1 MISRVQYFF
10 RRRRGLPRWW
20 EEAVLVVAR
29 STRWKTRTKSLSSC
43 SADLPV
49 ALASLSSSA
58 SSAVWWCVGGGRLLV
73 SKTTPALRFG
83 PAPPACKGKVILK
96 DLRRECNVIL
106 LQFFSLPRDEELHAV
121 LSSQL
126 SRVLVEGLGAKKWW
140 EGWERWW
147 RGRRECFQIQTRD
160 KILPLKPPKTPWLK
174 LGKSST
180 LLFGS
185 DFARESRWITF
196 YSDRCTFAM
205 EGDDTA
211 RKSIMMEQSCPH
223 LSHITHS

>member
-106 LQFFSLPRDEELHAV
+106 LQIFFSPQGRGTPCSAQFAAQQSPRRGAWCQKVMGGVGEVVEGEKGV
-121 LSSQL
+121 LSN
-126 SRVLVEGLGAKKWW
+126 
-140 EGWERWW
+140 
-147 RGRRECFQIQTRD
+147 
-160 KILPLKPPKTPWLK
+160 PN
-174 LGKSST
+174 
-180 LLFGS
+180 
-185 DFARESRWITF
+185 
-196 YSDRCTFAM
+196 
-205 EGDDTA
+205 
-211 RKSIMMEQSCPH
+211 
-223 LSHITHS
+223 